1 MRGEVRA
8 GRRDAG
14 AGAAAARAACTGKVR
29 LKAWGPHGTRGAHDE
44 HVSHMSGTLEV
55 SKLSGWLNADAC
67 CRVERM
73 AYGVCQC
80 GPRCKLGGGRAWSGE
95 VWGSPH
101 PGGRGSKLLN
111 SGPPLH
117 VYYPPRA
124 GGGVK
129 RNEREMQR

>member
-1 MRGEVRA
+1 MRCGASEVRA

-73 AYGVCQC
+73 AYDVCQC

-95 VWGSPH
+95 VWGSP
-101 PGGRGSKLLN
+101 
-111 SGPPLH
+111 
-117 VYYPPRA
+117 A
-124 GGGVK
+124 GEG
-129 RNEREMQR
+129 QSC